1 MKEKTRFNLILWTLM
16 FILFYVVAT
25 VVVAT
30 MGYAIAPMVMLLLF
44 IPMVGFIVYHVDK
57 LRD

>member
-1 MKEKTRFNLILWTLM
+1 MKEKTRFDLILWTLM
-16 FILFYVVAT
+16 FMLFYVVAT

-44 IPMVGFIVYHVDK
+44 IPMLGFIVYHVDK